1 LRQLRLVFGALA
13 ACLTLVLLPL
23 DENCSGPGQARAQ
36 GVAVNIYIDRAQ
48 NENFLSEVEAD
59 MSVGFVY
66 EAKDGRLQLA
76 DEGIMNVWKGHG
88 PVRRLGA
95 FEDTVQ
101 FAPVF
106 LVVDI
111 MNNEARKIG
120 IVGGYLQV
128 AESFTDRTPYLEI
141 LTDYDPSC
149 VENMKLRPDFDFI
162 NRGWGPVENA
172 KITYAFGTEESA
184 TTRSFV
190 QDVGTFDEMQA
201 VSVLPGL
208 EAAGLDAKQASES
221 VFDCPSLEQI
231 AGCAQGLGSGV
242 LGELA
247 NAVFPHANSLYSRIR
262 GQIDYTWTD
271 SRGGTNA
278 RSTPFVVD
286 IPILSFNAAG
296 GIECGAG
303 GPVERTFNTV
313 KLPLDKANY
322 RIALPYKDTL
332 APQQNKRF
340 ALSLIADKSSG
351 HKFRVVLDLADGTY
365 AASPEIDLLYFLPR
379 MNLTN

>member
-13 ACLTLVLLPL
+13 ACLTLVFLPL
-23 DENCSGPGQARAQ
+23 DENLSGPGQARAQ

-76 DEGIMNVWKGHG
+76 DEGIMNVWKGDG

-190 QDVGTFDEMQA
+190 QAVGTFDEMQA

-231 AGCAQGLGSGV
+231 AACAQGLGSGV

-262 GQIDYTWTD
+262 GQIDYAWTD

-322 RIALPYKDTL
+322 RIPLPYKDTL

>member
-1 LRQLRLVFGALA
+1 LRQLRLAFGAFA
-13 ACLTLVLLPL
+13 ACLTLVFLPL
-23 DENCSGPGQARAQ
+23 DAELSGPGQAEAQ
-36 GVAVNIYIDRAQ
+36 GVAVNIYVDRAQ
-48 NENFLSEVEAD
+48 NEDFLANQEAD
-59 MSVGFVY
+59 FSVGFVY
-66 EAKDGRLQLA
+66 EAKDGRVQLA
-76 DEGIMNVWKGHG
+76 DEQIVSVWKGNG
-88 PVRRLGA
+88 PIRRLGA
-95 FEDTVQ
+95 FEETVQ

-106 LVVDI
+106 LVVDV
-111 MNNEARKIG
+111 MNKEARKIG
-120 IVGGYLQV
+120 IIGGYLQV
-128 AESFTDRTPYLEI
+128 AESVTDRTPYLEI

-149 VENMKLRPDFDFI
+149 VENMKLRPDFDFV

-190 QDVGTFDEMQA
+190 QDVGTFDDMQA

-221 VFDCPSLEQI
+221 VFACPSLEQI
-231 AGCAQGLGSGV
+231 AACAQGIGV

-247 NAVFPHANSLYSRIR
+247 SAVFPHANSLYSRIR
-262 GQIDYTWTD
+262 GQIDYTWAD
-271 SRGGTNA
+271 SKGGTNA

-286 IPILSFNAAG
+286 IPILAFNAAG
-296 GIECGAG
+296 GVECGAG

-322 RIALPYKDTL
+322 RIPLPYSGTL

-351 HKFRVVLDLADGTY
+351 HRFRVVLDLADGTY
-365 AASPEIDLLYFLPR
+365 AASPEIDLIYFLPR